1 MEACTTNA
9 SLLSVQKEG
18 MPSWQEE
25 LDKRQKV
32 LNTGLISFS
41 DGNNFIEPISQ
52 LKADTSGMYP
62 EELGTT
68 GPSNPKEKTFDLF
81 LHQDMAPI

>member
-1 MEACTTNA
+1 MTGGT
-9 SLLSVQKEG
+9 
-18 MPSWQEE
+18 
-25 LDKRQKV
+25 RQK
-32 LNTGLISFS
+32 TKSADAGFISFS
-41 DGNNFIEPISQ
+41 DGSNFIEPISQ

-68 GPSNPKEKTFDLF
+68 GHSNPKEETLDLF